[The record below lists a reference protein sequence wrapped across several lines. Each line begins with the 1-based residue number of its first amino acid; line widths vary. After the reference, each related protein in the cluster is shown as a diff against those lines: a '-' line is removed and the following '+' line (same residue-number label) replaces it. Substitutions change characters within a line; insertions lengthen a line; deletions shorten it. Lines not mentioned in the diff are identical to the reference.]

1 MVILTALLW
10 IMSSI
15 LLLTYPENEKTRW
28 GSFIGIS
35 GGFGGLSVL
44 LSYILDHSSK
54 WIQFL
59 HYLSSSIGHYGT
71 AYAILIF
78 GLVFSDTLKP
88 GQKFRWKLLLFIPV
102 IIMQVFFT
110 DYPKWETQHVILS
123 LWVVPYVFISLALMV
138 YSAYSETNK
147 TAKKQKIFTCL
158 VVVPTLT
165 FAVFTNIILEAF
177 GVFGVWM
184 LNPWVITVA
193 FLLFIY
199 FIIKYGFLGVQIKFE
214 KQRRDLTM
222 KAVTSGTAL
231 LNHSIKNEVAKIDL
245 LANQLKD
252 NSNKE
257 NDDETVDLILKSA
270 NHLFELSS
278 RIQKKLDIMELKES
292 EFRMS
297 DLIKSSI
304 ELLQPHISEVNL
316 IKKYEVEA
324 QVYGD
329 FVHLQETA
337 LNIMKNAMEAMGDN
351 KTLKIRLYETRKNI
365 HIDFTDNGKGIE
377 KDQLSKILDP
387 FFSTKKKVGNF
398 GLGLT
403 YCYNVMTKHKGDI
416 TVKSKLGH
424 GTTITLSLPK
434 NRVLNIT
441 PIQEFENNL
450 SGECYGYN

>member
-1 MVILTALLW
+1 MLILTALLW
-10 IMSSI
+10 LMSSI
-15 LLLTYPENEKTRW
+15 LFLTNPENEKTRW
-28 GSFIGIS
+28 GSYIGFG

-44 LSYILDHSSK
+44 LSYVFDHAPK

-78 GLVFSDTLKP
+78 GLIFSDTLKP
-88 GQKFRWKLLLFIPV
+88 KQKLFCKLLLFIPV
-102 IIMQVFFT
+102 IIMQIFFT
-110 DYPKWETQHVILS
+110 NYPIWETQHVVLS
-123 LWVVPYVFISLALMV
+123 LWVVPYVFVSLALMV
-138 YSAYSETNK
+138 YAAYSETNK

-193 FLLFIY
+193 FMLFIY

-245 LANQLKD
+245 LANQMKD
-252 NSNKE
+252 NSKE
-257 NDDETVDLILKSA
+257 NNVEAIDLILKSA

-292 EFRMS
+292 PFQMS

-304 ELLQPHISEVNL
+304 DLLQPQISEVE
-316 IKKYEVEA
+316 IVKKYEVDA

-337 LNIMKNAMEAMGDN
+337 LNIMKNAMEAMEGY
-351 KTLKIRLYETRKNI
+351 KTLKIRIYETRKSI
-365 HIDFTDNGKGIE
+365 HIDFKDNGKGIE
-377 KDQLSKILDP
+377 KDKLSKILDP
-387 FFSTKKKVGNF
+387 FFQPKKRWGI
-398 GLGLT
+398 L
-403 YCYNVMTKHKGDI
+403 
-416 TVKSKLGH
+416 
-424 GTTITLSLPK
+424 
-434 NRVLNIT
+434 VLD
-441 PIQEFENNL
+441 
-450 SGECYGYN
+450 